1 MIEAIGPRELPVADV
16 VIGSRYCPG
25 GGVDGWPLKRRI
37 MSRCVNL
44 YARVLM
50 GLSPKDCSG
59 AFRCCRTLLLEQ
71 LDFSGIQ
78 SRGYSFFEEFLWRLK
93 RLGARIVEVPI
104 VFVDREYGQSKLNR
118 SEAIHSLWMMFKLG
132 LRNWLRLG

>member
-1 MIEAIGPRELPVADV
+1 
-16 VIGSRYCPG
+16 
-25 GGVDGWPLKRRI
+25 
-37 MSRCVNL
+37 
-44 YARVLM
+44 M